1 MIPKRITVFSAIVL
15 FLFIGKVANA
25 HITGTYVCKSTSGAS
40 STSENNYETY
50 LWEPKPF
57 GILIHKSGAM
67 EMLGE
72 KIPDFAKFNFI
83 AGNAFGSGYYG
94 RSTYSSFLL
103 EPDGRFLFVQAMP
116 FEAYMLTGLCKKT
129 P

>member
-1 MIPKRITVFSAIVL
+1 MFKPITMFPAIVL
-15 FLFIGKVANA
+15 FVFISTVANA
-25 HITGTYVCKSTSGAS
+25 HVTGTFVCKSTSGAS
-40 STSENNYETY
+40 STSDNNYETY
-50 LWEPKPF
+50 LWAPKPF
-57 GILIHKSGAM
+57 GILIHKNGSM

-72 KIPDFAKFNFI
+72 KIPDFAKFNFV

-116 FEAYMLTGLCKKT
+116 FEAYMLTGLCKKA